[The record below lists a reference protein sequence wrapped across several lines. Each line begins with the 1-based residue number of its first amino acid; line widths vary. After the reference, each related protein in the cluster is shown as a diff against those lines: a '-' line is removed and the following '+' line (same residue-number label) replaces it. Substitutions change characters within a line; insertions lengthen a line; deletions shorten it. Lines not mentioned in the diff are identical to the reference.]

1 MKERKRRQNNRWLWA
16 AVAGL
21 TAVWMILALLVLNHW
36 RIEVRMAGP
45 EEAVVEYAGE
55 YADPGAQALLCGT
68 LFWRQG
74 LELPLEITGVVDT
87 GRLGSQEI
95 VYRAQILGL
104 WGQAVRRVT
113 VRTAARRRSAWP
125 QCPASSRAEESR
137 TRKRDI
143 RHGTTAMGIL
153 RPRSSAR
160 RRTGW

>member
-74 LELPLEITGVVDT
+74 LELPLEITGVWTLGGWVPRRLST
-87 GRLGSQEI
+87 GRRYWACGD
-95 VYRAQILGL
+95 
-104 WGQAVRRVT
+104 RRC
-113 VRTAARRRSAWP
+113 A
-125 QCPASSRAEESR
+125 
-137 TRKRDI
+137 
-143 RHGTTAMGIL
+143 G
-153 RPRSSAR
+153 
-160 RRTGW
+160 